1 MEGRDEKGEFRT
13 RYILFLFLFLP
24 CCMTC
29 WILVPQPEIEP
40 KPWQ

>member
-1 MEGRDEKGEFRT
+1 MRKENLELVTYCF
-13 RYILFLFLFLP
+13 FFFFLP